1 MHRNY
6 GAAADDSIPAKRQYC
21 EQNAPSESTVKPRT
35 ALRCYREGH
44 SKIDVSIILPVH
56 NASSWLQEC
65 LQSVL
70 EQDFHG
76 NMELSIFNDASKDDS
91 GSIIEKWTPR
101 LENRGIAIVTS
112 GHNSIQP
119 KGVGYAKNQAVSQS
133 RGKYLCF
140 LDADDSGSIIEKW
153 TPRLENRGIAIVTSG
168 HNSIQPKGVGYAK
181 NQAVSQSRGKY
192 LCFLDAV
199 ITWITRNREFCIAKL
214 NFTKV
219 PVRDTLLERSSAI
232 DDMTFFLNFNLQEAQ
247 SSTGHTAS
255 KVDTIESIDN
265 KLDIPIIGCQVRRE
279 PEGSTERY
287 TRWINGLTQSQLL
300 TQGLSFYFI
309 VLLWRIDSLLQDW
322 KQDVELVTVV
332 SFKNNGN

>member
-1 MHRNY
+1 
-6 GAAADDSIPAKRQYC
+6 
-21 EQNAPSESTVKPRT
+21 
-35 ALRCYREGH
+35 
-44 SKIDVSIILPVH
+44 SIILPVH

-140 LDADDSGSIIEKW
+140 LDA
-153 TPRLENRGIAIVTSG
+153 
-168 HNSIQPKGVGYAK
+168 
-181 NQAVSQSRGKY
+181 
-192 LCFLDAV
+192 
-199 ITWITRNREFCIAKL
+199 
-214 NFTKV
+214 
-219 PVRDTLLERSSAI
+219 
-232 DDMTFFLNFNLQEAQ
+232 
-247 SSTGHTAS
+247 
-255 KVDTIESIDN
+255 
-265 KLDIPIIGCQVRRE
+265 IIGCQVRRE

-300 TQGLSFYFI
+300 TQFTHPLELGGCPLRYEGSEQPPLEQETDITWSQLSTWAGKPGSRTPPRRKCPEI
-309 VLLWRIDSLLQDW
+309 I
-322 KQDVELVTVV
+322 
-332 SFKNNGN
+332 